1 MEHRVEDVRRGV
13 DNFISENNLLPIFL
27 GVTVGAAVQEFIVSF
42 NDNILMQMLTPYLG
56 KSYEKVVLTIGNFK
70 LKTGKFLKESIELI
84 ITLVLMY
91 VLVELFV
98 KKYIIKPKPKPKKEQ
113 E

>member
-1 MEHRVEDVRRGV
+1 
-13 DNFISENNLLPIFL
+13 
-27 GVTVGAAVQEFIVSF
+27 
-42 NDNILMQMLTPYLG
+42 MQLLTPYLG
-56 KSYEKVVLTIGNFK
+56 KYYENVILTIGQFK

-84 ITLVLMY
+84 LTLVLMY

-98 KKYIIKPKPKPKKEQ
+98 KKYIIKPKPKKEQ

>member
-1 MEHRVEDVRRGV
+1 MESRVESVREGV
-13 DNFISENNLLPIFL
+13 DSFISENNLLPIFL

-42 NDNILMQMLTPYLG
+42 NDNILMQLLTPYLG
-56 KSYEKVVLTIGNFK
+56 QSYENVILTIGQFK

-84 ITLVLMY
+84 LTLILMY
-91 VLVELFV
+91 VLVEVFV
-98 KKYIIKPKPKPKKEQ
+98 KKYIIKPKPKKVE

>member
-1 MEHRVEDVRRGV
+1 MESRVESVREGV
-13 DNFISENNLLPIFL
+13 DSFISENNLLPIFL

-42 NDNILMQMLTPYLG
+42 NDNILMQLLTPYLG
-56 KSYEKVVLTIGNFK
+56 QSYENVVLTLGEFK

-84 ITLVLMY
+84 LTLVLMY

-98 KKYIIKPKPKPKKEQ
+98 KKYIIKPKPKKE
-113 E
+113 EE

>member
-1 MEHRVEDVRRGV
+1 MESRVESVREGV
-13 DNFISENNLLPIFL
+13 DSFISENNLLPIFL

-42 NDNILMQMLTPYLG
+42 NDNILMQLLTPYLG
-56 KSYEKVVLTIGNFK
+56 KSYENVILTIGQFK

-84 ITLVLMY
+84 LTLILMY
-91 VLVELFV
+91 VLVEVFV
-98 KKYIIKPKPKPKKEQ
+98 KKYIIKPKPKKVE

>member
-1 MEHRVEDVRRGV
+1 MESKVESVREGV
-13 DNFISENNLLPIFL
+13 DSFISDNNLLPIFL

-42 NDNILMQMLTPYLG
+42 NDNILMQLLTPYLG
-56 KSYEKVVLTIGNFK
+56 KSYENVILTIGQFK

-84 ITLVLMY
+84 LTLILMY
-91 VLVELFV
+91 VLVEVFV
-98 KKYIIKPKPKPKKEQ
+98 KKYIIKPKPKKEQ

>member
-1 MEHRVEDVRRGV
+1 MEHKVEDIREGV
-13 DNFISENNLLPIFL
+13 DSFISENNLLPIFL

-56 KSYEKVVLTIGNFK
+56 KSYENVVLTVGKFRF
-70 LKTGKFLKESIELI
+70 KTGKFLKESIELI
-84 ITLVLMY
+84 LTLVLMY

-98 KKYIIKPKPKPKKEQ
+98 KKYIINKKRRRING
-113 E
+113 